1 MPPPT
6 RFDKRRALLEEPASS
21 YNCHCEEGVARRGNP
36 HPQRCKAPPVP
47 VGDGKRTDCHG
58 PDGPR
63 NDSNLHTLH
72 TKLAAGR
79 YRPPCHCEEGRS
91 PTHPRVASLALRA
104 IHLLA
109 IRIFPAP
116 AGPGG
121 TMRRRGYGLPQSLA
135 LLRNDRG
142 NRCFRT
148 ISAADGYRPPCH
160 CEGRQARGN
169 PSPLPY
175 HIMCKG

>member
-1 MPPPT
+1 MSPPT
-6 RFDKRRALLEEPASS
+6 CFDKRRALLEEPASS

-79 YRPPCHCEEGRS
+79 YRPPCHCEEGAARRTPGWLLLPFGQFTFWQSVS
-91 PTHPRVASLALRA
+91 PKCCHFGCSTAKTVRFWGTDCHGALPLAMTVLFLNA
-104 IHLLA
+104 VFEITST
-109 IRIFPAP
+109 PP
-116 AGPGG
+116 EPDPG
-121 TMRRRGYGLPQSLA
+121 
-135 LLRNDRG
+135 
-142 NRCFRT
+142 
-148 ISAADGYRPPCH
+148 
-160 CEGRQARGN
+160 
-169 PSPLPY
+169 
-175 HIMCKG
+175 

>member
-116 AGPGG
+116 LGRAAQCAAGV
-121 TMRRRGYGLPQSLA
+121 TDCHSR
-135 LLRNDRG
+135 LRSFAMTAG
-142 NRCFRT
+142 IGVFRT